1 LSFDRKVWKFMKKIP
16 KGRVSTYK
24 IIANKIGTN
33 AYRAVGNAC
42 RRNPN
47 PPTIPCH
54 RVVRSD
60 GGVGGFAGET
70 SGEQIKKKVMLL
82 KKEGIKVKNGKIIDF
97 EEVLHEF

>member
-1 LSFDRKVWKFMKKIP
+1 MKKIP

-33 AYRAVGNAC
+33 ACRAVGNAC

-60 GGVGGFAGET
+60 GGIGGFAGET
-70 SGEQIKKKVMLL
+70 YGKQIKKKVILL
-82 KKEGIKVKNGKIIDF
+82 KKEGIEIKNGKIINF
-97 EEVLHEF
+97 EEVLYEF

>member
-1 LSFDRKVWKFMKKIP
+1 MKKIP

-33 AYRAVGNAC
+33 ACRAVGNAC

-60 GGVGGFAGET
+60 GGIGGFAGET
-70 SGEQIKKKVMLL
+70 YGKQIKKKVAIIKISRLSFFFCL
-82 KKEGIKVKNGKIIDF
+82 EVRVQTEERERKRRRKGI
-97 EEVLHEF
+97 

>member
-1 LSFDRKVWKFMKKIP
+1 MKKIP

-33 AYRAVGNAC
+33 ACRAVGNAC

-60 GGVGGFAGET
+60 GGVGGFAGVT
-70 SGEQIKKKVMLL
+70 SGEQIKKKAMLL
-82 KKEGIKVKNGKIIDF
+82 KKEGIEIKNGKIINF
-97 EEVLHEF
+97 KEVLYEF

>member
-1 LSFDRKVWKFMKKIP
+1 LSFDKKVWKFMKKIP
-16 KGRVSTYK
+16 EGRISTYK

-70 SGEQIKKKVMLL
+70 SGEPIKKKVMLL
-82 KKEGIKVKNGKIIDF
+82 KKEGIEVKNGKIKNF
-97 EEVLHEF
+97 KKVLHEF